1 MSQKL
6 LADHAWSKVYKS
18 KLVSAAEA
26 LSHVSSGDSIYVHS
40 NAAAPQALLR
50 AIVERADTLRN
61 VQIYHLL
68 TLGEAKYAKPEYAE
82 SFRVHALF
90 IGPNVREA
98 VNEGRADYT
107 PVFLSE
113 IPGLFTSKV
122 LPVDVCLL
130 NISPPDEHG
139 YCSYGVSVDC
149 SIAARKASK
158 LVIGQVNASMPR
170 TMGRSFV
177 HVSKFDYLVEADEPI
192 PELNSGELGD
202 IEHAIGKN
210 VAELVED
217 GATLQLG
224 IGGIPNAVLY
234 YLKGR
239 KDLGLHSEMLS
250 DGARDLIEAGVI
262 TNDRKTVLPGKVA
275 VSFIMGT
282 RKLYDFVDNNPAVEF
297 QTSDYINDPYVI
309 SQNFRM
315 TSINSALEVDLTGQI
330 CSDSIGHKL
339 YSGFGGQVDF
349 VRGSSR
355 AHEGKAIIAIPS
367 TAKGG
372 ELSRIVSRISGAVVT
387 SRADVHYVVTEYGT
401 AQLYGKNL
409 KQRVRALIEI
419 AHPKFRAQL
428 EQDAAAIPWLKG

>member
-1 MSQKL
+1 MSRNAL
-6 LADHAWSKVYKS
+6 SERSWSRLYNSKV
-18 KLVSAAEA
+18 VSAAEA
-26 LSHVSSGDSIYVHS
+26 ISHVSSGQSIYVHS

-50 AIVERADTLRN
+50 ALVDRSDTLRN

-68 TLGEAKYAKPEYAE
+68 TLGEAKYAQPAYAG
-82 SFRVHALF
+82 SFRAHALF
-90 IGPNVREA
+90 IGPNVRDA
-98 VNEGRADYT
+98 VNDGRADYT

-113 IPGLFTSKV
+113 IPALFASRA
-122 LPVDVCLL
+122 LPIDVCLL

-149 SIAARKASK
+149 SIAARKAAR
-158 LVIGQVNASMPR
+158 LVIGQVNKHMPR

-192 PELNSGELGD
+192 PELKLGELGD

-210 VAELVED
+210 VASLVQD

-234 YLKGR
+234 YLKDR

-250 DGARDLIEAGVI
+250 DGAKDLIEAGVI

-282 RKLYDFVDNNPAVEF
+282 RKLYDFVDNNPMVEF

-309 SQNFRM
+309 SQNYRM

-330 CSDSIGHKL
+330 CSDSIGDKL

-355 AHEGKAIIAIPS
+355 SAEGRAIIAIPS
-367 TAKGG
+367 TAKDGQ
-372 ELSRIVSRISGAVVT
+372 LSRIVNRISGAVVT
-387 SRADVHYVVTEYGT
+387 SRADVHFVVTEYGI
-401 AQLYGKNL
+401 AELYGKNL
-409 KQRVRALIEI
+409 KQRAKALIDI

-428 EQDAAAIPWLKG
+428 EKDAAAIPWLK